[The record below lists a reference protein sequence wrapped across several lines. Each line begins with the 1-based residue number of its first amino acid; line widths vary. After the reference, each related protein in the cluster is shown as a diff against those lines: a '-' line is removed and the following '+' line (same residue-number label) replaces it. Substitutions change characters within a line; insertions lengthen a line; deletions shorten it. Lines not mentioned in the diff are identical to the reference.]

1 MHMAKFEILG
11 ASQSMLHGTLVHHGP
26 PASGWVFSARANIGD
41 GGSRES
47 GDKPLFS
54 LHFTVRRG
62 CGPMGAQELSSLY
75 ILFMAVP
82 RERESVCV
90 CVCRVSR
97 DLSSS
102 DVILR
107 RSL

>member
-11 ASQSMLHGTLVHHGP
+11 ASQSMLHSTLVHHGP

-47 GDKPLFS
+47 GDKPLFR

-62 CGPMGAQELSSLY
+62 CGVNGSAGAIPSVHSVYVVWRL
-75 ILFMAVP
+75 LFL
-82 RERESVCV
+82 ERDCEKGST
-90 CVCRVSR
+90 
-97 DLSSS
+97 
-102 DVILR
+102 
-107 RSL
+107 

>member
-11 ASQSMLHGTLVHHGP
+11 ASQSMLHSTLVHHGP
-26 PASGWVFSARANIGD
+26 PASGWVLSARANIGD

-62 CGPMGAQELSSLY
+62 CGPMGAQELSF
-75 ILFMAVP
+75 LFMAVP
-82 RERESVCV
+82 RERERERERVCV
-90 CVCRVSR
+90 CEGYHVTSHQVM
-97 DLSSS
+97 
-102 DVILR
+102 
-107 RSL
+107 